1 MAEIEEEV
9 VAEKL
14 IAKLGESEKYWN
26 STIEGL
32 TKKMSCSA
40 KEVVPLQA
48 EIISLRQQVSEQI
61 KNMSYQIYKMMPKI
75 KSFKKQR
82 FEYYVGTQAPYITN
96 ASERM
101 KIIEWDLADHDYKKD
116 ILDNHVEFLRE
127 TLKNMDNLNFA
138 IKNKIILYQL
148 TDLE

>member
-1 MAEIEEEV
+1 MAELEEEGV
-9 VAEKL
+9 DKL
-14 IAKLGESEKYWN
+14 ISILEESENYWN
-26 STIEGL
+26 ATITSL
-32 TKKMSCSA
+32 TKKMVCSA

-75 KSFKKQR
+75 KTFRKQR
-82 FEYYVGTQAPYITN
+82 FEYYVGNQAPYITN

-101 KIIEWDLADHDYKKD
+101 KLIEWELAAHDYKKD
-116 ILDNHVEFLRE
+116 ILDNHIEFLRE
-127 TLKNMDNLNFA
+127 TLKNIDNLNFA
-138 IKNKIILYQL
+138 VKNKITLYQL